1 MLELIT
7 DPEKLHP
14 VPGIRLGVANANIK
28 YTGRDD
34 LVLMALPDN
43 AQVAAVFTQNAFCAA
58 PVMVAKKHLAHSQV
72 RCLLVNAGNANAG
85 TGQRG
90 IDDALL
96 SCQCAAEQVACS
108 TEQVLPFSTGV
119 IGEYL
124 PMENVQKGIVA
135 AANTLQVDGWQKAA
149 QAILTTDT
157 RAKVASVQV
166 DVGGTVI
173 TVTGMSK
180 GAGMMKPDMAT
191 LLAYVATDVNVD
203 PDVLKHCLNNAVRS
217 SFNRIT
223 VDGDTSTNDS
233 CVLIA
238 SGESALPKIDNIDSS
253 AYYILSQAVAA
264 VCEHLAK
271 AIIRDA
277 EGATKFITINVLQ
290 GSNEQECEA
299 VAYTVGQSPLVK
311 TALFASDP
319 NWGRLIMAIGR
330 AGVPGLDTRGV
341 GVSINNVV
349 IVRNG
354 VRAEDY
360 TEAKGQEAM
369 RGKDI
374 VIDISL
380 ARGEAQVTV
389 WTCDFSYDYVKINAE
404 YRT

>member
-7 DPEKLHP
+7 DLAKIHN
-14 VPGIRLGVANANIK
+14 VPGIHLGVSSANIK
-28 YTGRDD
+28 YKDRDD
-34 LVLMALPDN
+34 MVVVTMPDC

-58 PVMVAKKHLAHSQV
+58 PVIVAKRHLNSSQP
-72 RCLLVNAGNANAG
+72 RCLLINSGNANAG
-85 TGQRG
+85 TGKRG
-90 IDDALL
+90 IDDALC
-96 SCQCAAEQVACS
+96 SCQFLAEQVDCT

-124 PMENVQKGIVA
+124 PMENLQKGIVDA
-135 AANTLQVDGWQKAA
+135 VNDLQVNGWQNAAKA
-149 QAILTTDT
+149 IMTTDT

-166 DVGGTVI
+166 DIDGTTI
-173 TVTGMSK
+173 TVTGMAK
-180 GAGMMKPDMAT
+180 GAGMIRPDMAT
-191 LLAYVATDVNVD
+191 LLAYVATDADVD
-203 PDVLKHCLNNAVRS
+203 AKILRHCLNNSVRS

-238 SGESALPKIDNIDSS
+238 SGETSLPQIDDIDSN
-253 AYYILSQAVAA
+253 AYYMLSKAVGA

-290 GSNEQECEA
+290 GNSVLECEA
-299 VAYTVGQSPLVK
+299 VAYTVAQSPLVK

-330 AGVPGLDTRGV
+330 AGVPGLDTHDV
-341 GVSINNVV
+341 NISINDIT

-360 TEAKGQEAM
+360 TEAKGQAAM
-369 RGKDI
+369 QPQEI
-374 VIDISL
+374 TINISL
-380 ARGEAQVTV
+380 ARGESQVTV

>member
-7 DPEKLHP
+7 DPEKIVS
-14 VPGIRLGVANANIK
+14 VPGLRLGVASANIK
-28 YTGRDD
+28 YKDRDD
-34 LVLMALPDN
+34 LVVVSMPDC

-58 PVMVAKKHLAHSQV
+58 PVIIAKRHLSSTQP
-72 RCLLVNAGNANAG
+72 RCLLINSGNANAG
-85 TGQRG
+85 TGQQG

-96 SCQCAAEQVACS
+96 CCQHLAEQVGCS
-108 TEQVLPFSTGV
+108 IEQVLPFSTGV

-124 PMENVQKGIVA
+124 PVKKLQKGIVE
-135 AANTLQVDGWQKAA
+135 AANKLQTNGWQTAA
-149 QAILTTDT
+149 KAILTTDT

-166 DVGGTVI
+166 DIEGTTI
-173 TVTGMSK
+173 TVTGMAK
-180 GAGMMKPDMAT
+180 GAGMIRPDMAT
-191 LLAYVATDVNVD
+191 LLAYVATDANVD
-203 PDVLKHCLNNAVRS
+203 AKILRHCLNNSVRS

-238 SGESALPKIDNIDSS
+238 SGETSIPQIDDIDSN
-253 AYYILSQAVAA
+253 AYYILSKAVGA

-290 GSNEQECEA
+290 GNSEQECEA
-299 VAYTVGQSPLVK
+299 VAYTVAQSPLVK

-330 AGVPGLDTRGV
+330 AGVPGLDTHGV
-341 GVSINNVV
+341 DISINDIE
-349 IVRNG
+349 IVRHG
-354 VRAEDY
+354 VRAKNY
-360 TEAKGQEAM
+360 TEAKGQAAM
-369 RGKDI
+369 QPQEI
-374 VIDISL
+374 TINISL
-380 ARGEAQVTV
+380 ARGESQVTV

>member
-1 MLELIT
+1 MLELVT
-7 DPEKLHP
+7 DPEKIVS
-14 VPGIRLGVANANIK
+14 VPGLRLGVASANIK
-28 YTGRDD
+28 YKDRDD
-34 LVLMALPDN
+34 LVVVSMPDS

-58 PVMVAKKHLAHSQV
+58 PVIVAKRHLTSSPP
-72 RCLLVNAGNANAG
+72 RCLLINSGNANAG
-85 TGQRG
+85 TGQQG

-96 SCQCAAEQVACS
+96 SCQYLAEQVGCS
-108 TEQVLPFSTGV
+108 VEQVLPFSTGV

-124 PMENVQKGIVA
+124 PVKNMQKGIVEA
-135 AANTLQVDGWQKAA
+135 VNNAQTNGWQKAA
-149 QAILTTDT
+149 KAILTTDT
-157 RAKVASVQV
+157 RAKIASVQV
-166 DVGGTVI
+166 DIDGTSI
-173 TVTGMSK
+173 TVTGMAK
-180 GAGMMKPDMAT
+180 GAGMMRPDMAT
-191 LLAYVATDVNVD
+191 LLAYMATDADVD
-203 PDVLKHCLNNAVRS
+203 AKILRHCLNNSVRN

-238 SGESALPKIDNIDSS
+238 SGETSLPQIDDIDSN
-253 AYYILSQAVAA
+253 AYYILSKAVGA

-290 GSNEQECEA
+290 GNSEQECEA
-299 VAYTVGQSPLVK
+299 VAYTVAQSPLVK

-330 AGVPGLDTRGV
+330 AGVPGLDTHGV
-341 GVSINNVV
+341 DISINDIE

-354 VRAEDY
+354 VRAESY
-360 TEAKGQEAM
+360 TEAKGQVAM
-369 RGKDI
+369 QPQEI
-374 VIDISL
+374 TINISL
-380 ARGEAQVTV
+380 ARGESQVTV